1 MLALHVRLAFP
12 REPAM
17 PSTRA
22 AICVLLA
29 AALLTAQPRTQRPEP
44 YAATLSRLEAM
55 TTLPLAQWRSHGAM
69 PHGEDPSLD
78 DSTWTSVA
86 LSAGRG
92 GGRGAGAGDAWYRAT
107 LEIPQTA
114 GGRDLRG
121 ARIRLLVRLSND
133 GRVFFNG
140 GLVAQ
145 GDGRTLD
152 PILVFEKAVPGQKLV
167 VAVKVPY
174 HAESGR
180 FQGAQLLID
189 YPGQPDP
196 GVLRNEILAA
206 ENVLGG
212 FPKAQAEHRQQL
224 DDAVK
229 AIDLAALDHGDQP
242 AFTRSLEAAGRA
254 LQPVNLWMKQF
265 TVRVVGNAHIDMAW
279 LWPWTETVEV
289 VKDTFTTALQLMKEY
304 PDFTYTQSSVQD
316 FAWLQEKY
324 PAIFRE
330 IQQRVKEGR
339 WELVGGMWIEPIR
352 LAYDE
357 SGTETEEM
365 GGRHSPGDAGSGQPP
380 AAHRRRRQRS
390 AAPH

>member
-78 DSTWTSVA
+78 DSTWTSVS

-92 GGRGAGAGDAWYRAT
+92 GGRGAGASDAWYRTT

-114 GGRDLRG
+114 GGRDLHG
-121 ARIRLLVRLSND
+121 ARIKLQVRLSND

-152 PILVFEKAVPGQKLV
+152 PDRKSTRLNSSHLVISYAVFCLKKKNTPSTSPRAGKSHGSLKL
-167 VAVKVPY
+167 
-174 HAESGR
+174 
-180 FQGAQLLID
+180 
-189 YPGQPDP
+189 
-196 GVLRNEILAA
+196 
-206 ENVLGG
+206 
-212 FPKAQAEHRQQL
+212 
-224 DDAVK
+224 
-229 AIDLAALDHGDQP
+229 
-242 AFTRSLEAAGRA
+242 
-254 LQPVNLWMKQF
+254 
-265 TVRVVGNAHIDMAW
+265 
-279 LWPWTETVEV
+279 
-289 VKDTFTTALQLMKEY
+289 
-304 PDFTYTQSSVQD
+304 YT
-316 FAWLQEKY
+316 
-324 PAIFRE
+324 
-330 IQQRVKEGR
+330 
-339 WELVGGMWIEPIR
+339 
-352 LAYDE
+352 
-357 SGTETEEM
+357 
-365 GGRHSPGDAGSGQPP
+365 
-380 AAHRRRRQRS
+380 
-390 AAPH
+390 